1 MNPQHC
7 SIHRSFPHPNR
18 TDLGAEDLRFI
29 LTLRAVGEGHISSL
43 EFRSG
48 VIRRSHSIE
57 MDETSSLVTAP
68 DIDSDPVFPKNIFLQ
83 KLREKGLEN
92 DWSRSVM
99 NKLGVAFTRT
109 ELDESLQRAAH
120 QTQLHTDDVKRAIEC
135 VHWLVES
142 NYDVASA
149 AQFRSPNASSS
160 HCRSTRAMAWR
171 TPVLSMK
178 ITARRQRYPPRRRRG
193 SHARHPPRAP
203 SSPSFRS
210 PSRRRH

>member
-29 LTLRAVGEGHISSL
+29 LTLRAIGEGHISSL

-120 QTQLHTDDVKRAIEC
+120 QTQLHTDDVKRANACIGS
-135 VHWLVES
+135 S
-142 NYDVASA
+142 NRTTTSLRPLNFALPTRHLPIVA
-149 AQFRSPNASSS
+149 QREQWHGGRPF
-160 HCRSTRAMAWR
+160 CR
-171 TPVLSMK
+171 
-178 ITARRQRYPPRRRRG
+178 
-193 SHARHPPRAP
+193 
-203 SSPSFRS
+203 
-210 PSRRRH
+210 